1 MCNPICSSR
10 FVRSLAIAAIFL
22 FAASVDLLLPG
33 FAARA
38 QMTQG
43 ADVNVSQLTNYQNEC
58 AIIANPSNK
67 NQLFVACNNAAGGLF
82 AARSIDRGV
91 TWTYPDPADRAL
103 ADGDAGQGA
112 LACCDPT
119 LAWDTF
125 GNLYLGYLGTG
136 AASVVILISTDSG
149 QNFANLATFAGSVD
163 QPTIKV
169 ANTTAGVAL
178 WAVWNQSGTMRAR
191 GAAVTALGTVG
202 AFNALQTIPGTL
214 NCSFGDVAISPTGVV
229 VQACQNPTG
238 GEGPATIRVNIDAD
252 GLGPSNFGASIVA
265 TTTNVGGFDFI
276 PPQNV
281 RSVDAEAGLAYD
293 SFGTGPSLPG
303 FPGPSPKFGRLY
315 LVYTEEPTDE
325 NNDTDIMVR
334 FSDDNGANWSNPP
347 IRVNDDNP
355 AVVGIRSQF
364 LPRIATNP
372 LSGNIAVCW
381 HDARNSPTNT
391 AMQEFCTIAT
401 PTPAIPAFMPNI
413 QVGDQPSTGT
423 GSSPPVAGQLDIQFG
438 DYSGMTYFQGFVHPI
453 WADVS
458 NSTGN
463 NPDGTTTYEA
473 YTDVVTGGSAANEGD
488 PHMTTLDGIR
498 YDFQSAGEFV
508 SLRGDGLEIQT
519 RQTAIATT
527 FFPGANPHTGLATC
541 VSLNTAVAAQVGSH
555 RVSYQPNISGVPD
568 PSGLQLRVDGS
579 LTTLG
584 ASGLD
589 LGDGGR
595 IVKTAVGGGIEI
607 GFPNGATLIVT
618 PGWWTSQ
625 SKWYLNVNV
634 YTTLASEGTLGVIAP
649 GSWLPAL
656 PDGTSLGARPT
667 ALADRY
673 VVLNDTFANAW
684 RVTDT
689 TSLFD
694 YASGASTADFTIP
707 SWPLENPP
715 CVVPQ
720 VPQVT
725 PLDLAT
731 AQTACAPIT
740 DANRKANCVF
750 DVRVTGEL
758 GFAETYMLTQQLE
771 AGATTTTVNDDKDPS
786 QFGESVTFAATVVRT
801 ASRGG
806 NTPTGNVQFFLDG
819 NNVGS
824 PVALGPNGRATW
836 MASSLTIGD
845 HQVAASYA
853 PTAGSV
859 FLASNSANESNTVKE
874 AEQVITPTDNRI
886 IWFVIFIIILLI
898 LIIWWIRRP

>member
-1 MCNPICSSR
+1 MRKDNRPSR
-10 FVRSLAIAAIFL
+10 FIQSLAIASTFFFAI
-22 FAASVDLLLPG
+22 SVDLLLPG
-33 FAARA
+33 SAARA

-67 NQLFVACNNAAGGLF
+67 NQLFAACNNAAGGLF
-82 AARSIDRGV
+82 AARSNDRGV

-112 LACCDPT
+112 LACCDPS

-125 GNLYLGYLGTG
+125 GNLYLGYLD
-136 AASVVILISTDSG
+136 AAVANVVVLISIDG
-149 QNFANLATFAGSVD
+149 GANFNNLATFAGSVD
-163 QPTIKV
+163 QPTV
-169 ANTTAGVAL
+169 VAANTTAVGAPVAV
-178 WAVWNQSGTMRAR
+178 WVVWNQGGSMRAR
-191 GAAVTALGTVG
+191 GAAVTGLGTVG
-202 AFNALQTIPGTL
+202 AFNALQNIPGT
-214 NCSFGDVAISPTGVV
+214 NGCSFGDVAIAPTGVV

-238 GEGPATIRVNIDAD
+238 GQGPATIRVNIDAD
-252 GLGPSNFGASIVA
+252 GLGPNNFGASIAA

-276 PPQNV
+276 PPQNI

-293 SFGTGPSLPG
+293 RNPA
-303 FPGPSPKFGRLY
+303 SPRFGRLY
-315 LVYTEEPTDE
+315 LVYTDE
-325 NNDTDIMVR
+325 VVDESNDTDIMVR
-334 FSDDNGANWSNPP
+334 FSDDNGANWSAP
-347 IRVNDDNP
+347 IRVNDDP
-355 AVVGIRSQF
+355 APPIRSQF

-372 LSGNIAVCW
+372 ISGNIAVCW
-381 HDARNSPTNT
+381 HDARNSATNN

-401 PTPAIPAFMPNI
+401 PTPAAPAFMANI

-423 GSSPPVAGQLDIQFG
+423 GSSPPVPGQLDIQFG

-453 WADVS
+453 WADIS
-458 NSTGN
+458 NSTGD
-463 NPDGTTTYEA
+463 NPDGTATYEA
-473 YTDVVTGGSAANEGD
+473 YTDGVTGGAAANEGD
-488 PHMTTLDGIR
+488 PHMTTIDGIR

-527 FFPGANPHTGLATC
+527 FFPGANSHTGLATC
-541 VSLNTAVAAQVGSH
+541 VSLNTAVAAQVGLH
-555 RVSYQPNISGVPD
+555 RVSYQPGLSGVPD
-568 PSGLQLRVDGS
+568 PSGLQLRVDGT

-584 ASGLD
+584 ASALD

-595 IVKTAVGGGIEI
+595 IVKSAVGDGIEI

-625 SKWYLNVNV
+625 SKWYLNVNA
-634 YTTLASEGTLGVIAP
+634 YRTPATEGTLGVIAP

-656 PDGTSLGARPT
+656 PDGTSLGPMPA
-667 ALADRY
+667 ALPDRY
-673 VVLNDTFANAW
+673 VALNDTFANAW
-684 RVTDT
+684 RVTDS

-694 YASGASTADFTIP
+694 YAPGTSTADFTIP

-720 VPQVT
+720 MPQVT

-740 DANRKANCVF
+740 DANRNANCVF

-771 AGATTTTVNDDKDPS
+771 AGATTTTVNDDVDPS
-786 QFGESVTFAATVVRT
+786 QFLENVAFTATVVRT

-806 NTPTGNVQFFLDG
+806 DTPTGTVQFFLDG
-819 NNVGS
+819 KNVGNQ
-824 PVALGPNGRATW
+824 VALDPNGRATW
-836 MASSLTIGD
+836 STSSLMFGKHRVT
-845 HQVAASYA
+845 ASYI
-853 PTAGSV
+853 PDNHV
-859 FLASNSANESNTVKE
+859 FLASSSLDETHTVNKVGE
-874 AEQVITPTDNRI
+874 LVLWVAILL
-886 IWFVIFIIILLI
+886 FIVLI
-898 LIIWWIRRP
+898 LIVLWWWRHYRRP